1 MDLDFIIIKQPRV
14 YPRQWLYKS
23 VKRFFDFSMGILLLP
38 VLIPLMALCALA
50 IRLDSPGPAFHIQ
63 DRIGKGGKRFR
74 LYKFRTMHDEP
85 NDDKNREYMKSYV
98 KGDIDCDENGKEV
111 YKPVHT
117 RKITRVGRI
126 LRRTS
131 LDEIPQII
139 NVFQGQMSI
148 VGPRPNVTWEVDE
161 YKPWHHERLEVL
173 PGITGLAQIRGRSCI
188 DFNSLVRYDIEY
200 IENQCF
206 KLDLKI
212 LIITFLAVIKAKG
225 AL

>member
-1 MDLDFIIIKQPRV
+1 MDLVIIKQPRV
-14 YPRQWLYKS
+14 YPRQWAYQS
-23 VKRFFDFSMGILLLP
+23 GKRFFDLSLCILLLP
-38 VLIPLMALCALA
+38 VIIPLVVLCALV
-50 IRLDSPGPAFHIQ
+50 IKLDSRGPALYIQ

-74 LYKFRTMHDEP
+74 LYKFRTMQDGP
-85 NDDKNREYMKSYV
+85 NDEMNRQYMKSYV

-117 RKITRVGRI
+117 LKITRVGRI
-126 LRRTS
+126 LRKTS

-139 NVFQGQMSI
+139 NVFLGQMAI
-148 VGPRPNVTWEVDE
+148 VGPRPNVIWEVDE

-200 IENQCF
+200 IEKQSVQ
-206 KLDLKI
+206 LDLKI
-212 LIITFLAVIKAKG
+212 LALTFLTVIRCKG
-225 AL
+225 AI